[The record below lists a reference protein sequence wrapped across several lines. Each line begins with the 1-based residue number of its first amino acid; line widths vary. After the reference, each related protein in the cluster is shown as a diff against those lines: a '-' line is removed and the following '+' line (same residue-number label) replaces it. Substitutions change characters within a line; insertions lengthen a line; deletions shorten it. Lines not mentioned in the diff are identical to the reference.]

1 MGENLKL
8 ISKDYLSLFIQRT
21 TEGKEIART
30 KEDYTE
36 GRPPKYDEETIEAAL
51 MLLEN
56 YSYKEVSALT
66 GISKSSLQRFR
77 RREKNCVKQMTGDI
91 FQLELDV
98 DGKIKDKTFVH
109 TADNDLCNSENIRQ

>member
-1 MGENLKL
+1 M